1 MTNTEIKKL
10 YTKTKKAFEK
20 RTGDKH
26 TWVMNAKQQRLGTAT
41 ILVAAAYD
49 YEEWLRKAEQAM
61 ADFEKRW
68 AEKKNDML
76 KRAKEEARKN
86 ELTPGWYFGKND
98 YFWQERVTPE
108 YLTKCRADMFEM
120 YVRHVEETKAQLE
133 KHGTQTEQIKRGHK
147 YAKDFIASPEVQSFL
162 KAIGGQAIVEDK
174 LENGAVLIYVRFHYT
189 ATEE

>member
-20 RTGDKH
+20 RTGEKH
-26 TWVMNAKQQRLGTAT
+26 TWVMNGRQQRLGTAT

-68 AEKKNDML
+68 TEKKNDML

-108 YLTKCRADMFEM
+108 YLAQSKASMFDM
-120 YVRHVEETKAQLE
+120 YTRHLEETQANLTKY
-133 KHGTQTEQIKRGHK
+133 GTQTEQVKKGHE
-147 YAKDFIASPEVQSFL
+147 YAKGFIASPELQSFL
-162 KAIGGQAIVEDK
+162 QAIGGQAVMEDK
-174 LENGAVLIYVRFHYT
+174 LENGAILTYVRFHYT
-189 ATEE
+189 ATEA